1 MPSCPIGVYMSPAIV
16 ALVAAAWIALV
27 AILWQRI
34 HLRQRSL
41 DRVFA
46 ADNEHEQSGVRLE
59 QKDWLNRWL
68 SLAGFRS
75 PDAVAWFVAA
85 MFASI
90 LGAGL
95 VLYGLFQGHLVAL
108 AANTLVKIPGGI
120 GEVFVPFAYIV
131 PWVVFLAIAA
141 LPIAAV
147 QQSRRRRVEQIEMDL
162 PLALELLATLS
173 EAGLGFDA
181 ALARILESGLADR
194 VLARELRSFQA
205 DLVAG
210 RTRVEAMRR
219 LARRVEVSTVSIL
232 VSALVQAE
240 QLGTGIAMV
249 LRRQADDLRGRR
261 RERANAFAAS
271 LAIKR
276 MFPMVI
282 CFLPA
287 LFVWTLGPV
296 FTQLFRM
303 ADQMFRS
310 RGM

>member
-1 MPSCPIGVYMSPAIV
+1 MQTAIV
-16 ALVAAAWIALV
+16 AILALGCIVLLVT
-27 AILWQRI
+27 LWQRM

-41 DRVFA
+41 DRFFA
-46 ADNEHEQSGVRLE
+46 GDHVRGEGGVWIE

-75 PDAVAWFVAA
+75 PDAVAWFITATFV
-85 MFASI
+85 SV
-90 LGAGL
+90 LAGGL
-95 VLYGLFQGHLVAL
+95 MLYGVYSIGMVAI
-108 AANTLVKIPGGI
+108 AVQMFEKIPGGV
-120 GEVFVPFAYIV
+120 GEVFIPVAHVI
-131 PWVVFLAIAA
+131 PWLGFLGIAA
-141 LPIAAV
+141 LPIYAVVRTRRLRV
-147 QQSRRRRVEQIEMDL
+147 QQIEIDL

-194 VLARELRSFQA
+194 ALSRELRSFQA

-249 LRRQADDLRGRR
+249 LRRQADDLRQRR

-287 LFVWTLGPV
+287 LFVWTLGPT
-296 FTQLFRM
+296 FTQLFLM
-303 ADQMFRS
+303 ADSMLRA
-310 RGM
+310 RGL

>member
-1 MPSCPIGVYMSPAIV
+1 MHPAII
-16 ALVAAAWIALV
+16 ALAAAAWIVLV
-27 AILWQRI
+27 SILWRRI

-41 DRVFA
+41 DRLFA
-46 ADNEHEQSGVRLE
+46 ADHEHEQSGVWLE

-120 GEVFVPFAYIV
+120 GEVFVPLAYIV
-131 PWVVFLAIAA
+131 PWLVFLAIGA

-147 QQSRRRRVEQIEMDL
+147 VRSRRRRVEQIEMDL

-181 ALARILESGLADR
+181 ALARILETGLADR

-249 LRRQADDLRGRR
+249 LRRQADDLRQRR